1 MSGRLKVGDHWR
13 CMTGGAS
20 FDMRADARKLRM
32 RVGGAWH
39 RQKLLMP
46 RTHHPHPELG
56 AKRHVEGRTLFVQH
70 GCATTCRLAL
80 VLLLLMAAP
89 AARAGSFVAGTED
102 VPLMPGLAPVA
113 GSALAFD
120 KPEGRIVEA
129 QASGK
134 VTRAAVHQFYAGT
147 LPQLGWTAAGAETWR
162 RERETLRLDF
172 NGRDGDLTVGF
183 TLSPR

>member
-1 MSGRLKVGDHWR
+1 MTVAGLLRGMTATWR
-13 CMTGGAS
+13 VPHA
-20 FDMRADARKLRM
+20 RAMLR
-32 RVGGAWH
+32 
-39 RQKLLMP
+39 
-46 RTHHPHPELG
+46 
-56 AKRHVEGRTLFVQH
+56 
-70 GCATTCRLAL
+70 RLAL
-80 VLLLLMAAP
+80 VVLLLITPL
-89 AARAGSFVAGTED
+89 AARAAGFVAGTED

-147 LPQLGWTAAGAETWR
+147 LPQLGWMPAGAETWR
-162 RERETLRLDF
+162 REHETLRLDF
-172 NGRDGDLTVGF
+172 TGRDGDLTVGF